1 MVIAV
6 GAARVNLV
14 VDRSLG
20 AQKNNSSISN
30 EPVENKNNVKFTQ
43 VRKKPKNEQEAQL
56 VNSFFDDYI
65 EPRSGLVY
73 TFMENL
79 IPEDFGVREG
89 YYSDENIRHLLT
101 HGLLESLSMNPNEEL
116 SSYDISKDS
125 FGRDFIGELRT
136 EVAEPIFNH
145 LGIVGGSTG
154 VRTDFLSTQKSISLE
169 QLDFS
174 QRAFY
179 YEQVANLAKLLYVN
193 LVSYQEG
200 AASDSKL
207 FNQTLRKLNMVNLNN
222 SAATSKMADGLKQG
236 NLRKQDYEQFGFNTF
251 TKDER
256 ELINKMILSSGLGDV
271 VVFKSILNDKGELDF
286 DKVKPLEFDEV
297 QKVANWAIQSAN
309 FLLNKVQK
317 QATPNEQATIHDKEL
332 SLKLDLQDLNS
343 IDFQDGQIFPRI
355 FPDRE
360 GFTSF
365 KSFKDPLLNS

>member
-6 GAARVNLV
+6 GAARDNLV

-20 AQKNNSSISN
+20 AQKNNSSIRN

>member
-1 MVIAV
+1 MVITV
-6 GAARVNLV
+6 GAARDNLV

-20 AQKNNSSISN
+20 AQKNNSSIRN